1 MEGIRKINLAVN
13 LIAAIACGISA
24 IVYMDITLAIMTI
37 IFVIITNNYKTKK
50 LWTKKFKT
58 NQMLIGTR
66 STLMLLLNATNF
78 SRKSK
83 TQASNNHLNSR

>member
-37 IFVIITNNYKTKK
+37 IFVIITNNYKPKNCGERNSSHPKCQLVREVHQRFCSTVQ
-50 LWTKKFKT
+50 TSAG
-58 NQMLIGTR
+58 NQ
-66 STLMLLLNATNF
+66 
-78 SRKSK
+78 K
-83 TQASNNHLNSR
+83 TQASNSHFN

>member
-37 IFVIITNNYKTKK
+37 IFVIITNNYKTK
-50 LWTKKFKT
+50 
-58 NQMLIGTR
+58 NYGER
-66 STLMLLLNATNF
+66 
-78 SRKSK
+78 
-83 TQASNNHLNSR
+83 NSRQNKC

>member
-37 IFVIITNNYKTKK
+37 IFVIITNNYHKTK
-50 LWTKKFKT
+50 
-58 NQMLIGTR
+58 NYGQG
-66 STLMLLLNATNF
+66 
-78 SRKSK
+78 
-83 TQASNNHLNSR
+83 NSRQTKC

>member
-37 IFVIITNNYKTKK
+37 IFVIITNNYKTK
-50 LWTKKFKT
+50 
-58 NQMLIGTR
+58 NYGQ
-66 STLMLLLNATNF
+66 S
-78 SRKSK
+78 
-83 TQASNNHLNSR
+83 NSRQNKG

>member
-37 IFVIITNNYKTKK
+37 IFVIITNNYKAK
-50 LWTKKFKT
+50 
-58 NQMLIGTR
+58 NYEQRTR
-66 STLMLLLNATNF
+66 NP
-78 SRKSK
+78 KHIK
-83 TQASNNHLNSR
+83 G

>member
-37 IFVIITNNYKTKK
+37 IFIIITNNYKTKNHGQRTRNPK
-50 LWTKKFKT
+50 HTK
-58 NQMLIGTR
+58 G
-66 STLMLLLNATNF
+66 
-78 SRKSK
+78 
-83 TQASNNHLNSR
+83 